1 MKDNPKYIRM
11 MMGDFGNFTQ
21 HELWQ
26 ILLHQNELGIN
37 TLMVQQMIDDTFI
50 CRVDNLTVNHYLL
63 GENPCSKQRT
73 LKQKK

>member
-1 MKDNPKYIRM
+1 MYMKDNPKYIRM

-37 TLMVQQMIDDTFI
+37 TLMIQQMTDGAFI
-50 CRVDNLTVNHYLL
+50 CRVDNLTVNRYLL
-63 GENPCSKQRT
+63 GENPCSK
-73 LKQKK
+73 